1 MPQSSIQNI
10 VSLEEMKL
18 SAEVFFPTVH
28 PFFSILDLGM
38 IEKRPAYFWIS
49 QQRGTDLEACVCGVV
64 ALGSYFSPVPSAS
77 GAQVVEQSK
86 LLLDLTI
93 SSPLGLL
100 SLKHVAARVLRA
112 SYL

>member
-28 PFFSILDLGM
+28 PFFSTSDLGM
-38 IEKRPAYFWIS
+38 IEKRPVYFWIS

-64 ALGSYFSPVPSAS
+64 ALGSYFSPVPSTRDYMMNESWQEPGEAEISCAGS
-77 GAQVVEQSK
+77 G
-86 LLLDLTI
+86 
-93 SSPLGLL
+93 
-100 SLKHVAARVLRA
+100 
-112 SYL
+112 